1 MTLIVRERVSSQ
13 VQRYLRD
20 KIIQGELQ
28 EGMRLIETDIAA
40 ELNVSRTPVRE
51 ALVLLQSKDLVRALD
66 GGGYEVRDFRRELID
81 ILDVRGA
88 LESHA
93 ARKVAGL
100 ADGKLIGRLSAICTA
115 MEALPAKAIDR
126 RAKLNREFHET
137 LVGAAGN
144 PRLVGIVN
152 DYQEYFSAAQKLFDP
167 EYIART
173 QREHREIVAALEG
186 RDADEAA
193 RIVAAHIAGAGAII
207 AGASA
212 GETPKAGGSER

>member
-20 KIIQGELQ
+20 KIIQGELR
-28 EGMRLIETDIAA
+28 EGMRLIETDIAV

-51 ALVLLQSKDLVRALD
+51 ALVLLHSKDLVRPLD
-66 GGGYEVRDFRRELID
+66 SGGYEVRGFRRELID
-81 ILDVRGA
+81 ILDVRVA

-93 ARKVAGL
+93 ARKAAAR
-100 ADGKLIGRLSAICTA
+100 ADDALIGELKAICQS
-115 MEALPAKAIDR
+115 MEALPVKSIDR
-126 RAKLNREFHET
+126 RAALNREFHET

-167 EYIART
+167 EYITRT
-173 QREHREIVAALEG
+173 QREHREIVAAFVR
-186 RDADEAA
+186 RDGDEAA
-193 RIVAAHIAGAGAII
+193 RLVSAHIAGAGAII
-207 AGASA
+207 AG
-212 GETPKAGGSER
+212 ETPKAGGSER